1 VPSVVITAVAEGL
14 AELLA
19 TKETIE
25 DLVEV
30 TSEEDALME
39 EDTSV
44 EDDLKEDA
52 ETKDDLIDLPEDL
65 TEDAIMEEALMAEED
80 GAAAL
85 EDTEQPDW
93 QPAPQ

>member
-1 VPSVVITAVAEGL
+1 VPSLVITAVEEGL

-19 TKETIE
+19 TEDTIE

-30 TSEEDALME
+30 ASDEDTLME
-39 EDTSV
+39 EDTRI
-44 EDDLKEDA
+44 EDDLVDVPIEA
-52 ETKDDLIDLPEDL
+52 AEDL
-65 TEDAIMEEALMAEED
+65 TEDAMIEEDLMAEED

-93 QPAPQ
+93 HPVPQ